1 MATDSLPEG
10 FKLDGTN
17 YQTWKVRM
25 KLLLMKEGTWQYVNP
40 QGGNPPV
47 AGEPPAITAE
57 RIKSLHSLFMSVKE
71 NVFSNIQECTDPI
84 VAWETLE
91 RLYQQNS
98 NAGKLM
104 LKDRLRSMRLHDGAS
119 VKEFVRQIQEIQAEL
134 RGLGEPVPDT
144 EIVERIVNTLPPSY
158 DSVYQNILGLNVMPT
173 FADLIA
179 RLLQAEA
186 RAQFRGAMGGTR
198 EDALAVRMQQLAP
211 PSYRQDGGHYRPNN
225 KQTGRPFSCNFC
237 GDPNHLMRHCPEL
250 AKEMARRARD
260 RRGRG
265 RGNPNRTYNAPM
277 HTGQNSGN
285 NIFQSNVVI
294 EEFVEPS
301 SESVNLFDVALCN
314 LDLEQEESWI
324 VDSGAA
330 KHVTGTR
337 TVFSTLDPGSTSNA
351 IQTASGHVLPVEG
364 TGTVKLSTDGE
375 INMNNVFYVPGLTN
389 NLISVGC
396 LTDKGFTMVFDSS
409 QCLIFKGRT
418 TEVVGRGIRDKQTGL
433 YRYIVERP
441 KFPICAIQSAEVG
454 KLWHKRMGHL
464 NQHSLRSMGS
474 KGVVEGVPL
483 ISGSPALCDS
493 CCEGKQ
499 TRQPAPKVAT

>member
-47 AGEPPAITAE
+47 AGEPPAITAK

-84 VAWETLE
+84 IAWETLE

-119 VKEFVRQIQEIQAEL
+119 IKEFVRQIQEIQAEL

-158 DSVYQNILGLNVMPT
+158 DSVYQNILGLNVMST
-173 FADLIA
+173 FADLTA

-237 GDPNHLMRHCPEL
+237 GDPNHLM
-250 AKEMARRARD
+250 
-260 RRGRG
+260 
-265 RGNPNRTYNAPM
+265 
-277 HTGQNSGN
+277 
-285 NIFQSNVVI
+285 
-294 EEFVEPS
+294 
-301 SESVNLFDVALCN
+301 
-314 LDLEQEESWI
+314 
-324 VDSGAA
+324 
-330 KHVTGTR
+330 
-337 TVFSTLDPGSTSNA
+337 
-351 IQTASGHVLPVEG
+351 
-364 TGTVKLSTDGE
+364 
-375 INMNNVFYVPGLTN
+375 
-389 NLISVGC
+389 
-396 LTDKGFTMVFDSS
+396 
-409 QCLIFKGRT
+409 
-418 TEVVGRGIRDKQTGL
+418 
-433 YRYIVERP
+433 
-441 KFPICAIQSAEVG
+441 
-454 KLWHKRMGHL
+454 
-464 NQHSLRSMGS
+464 
-474 KGVVEGVPL
+474 
-483 ISGSPALCDS
+483 
-493 CCEGKQ
+493 
-499 TRQPAPKVAT
+499 